1 MPKAK
6 NVRYPH
12 TGDSALRMKL
22 FVDKPSLHG
31 AIRIPPSKS
40 HTIRALLCAALAE
53 TPSFIESP
61 LMSADVLTAVKVLT
75 QLGVE
80 ITEIQSS
87 PLVLKVTPPVSG
99 MLSFAETI
107 CAAGTSAGSSAGE
120 IRLDLGNSGS
130 LLYFLGVL
138 LAAVRVPFSLTGDS
152 SLQSR
157 PVEPLLAV
165 YRQAGLSYSACS
177 ASGSRTPPVQGRG
190 PLGAG
195 TFRLTGPFSQPVTG
209 LLLTAPLLKGLTE
222 IFFDNAGERPYLRM
236 TCEWLRTAGI
246 EVFSRDEC
254 YFKIAGCQRYSAF
267 SKTIAGDWSSALFPL
282 TAAVLCNAA
291 LTLTNLD
298 PLDVQGDSQAVHIL
312 REMGADIRCNPER
325 HTVTVHPAAAS
336 LHGGSFD
343 CADIPDAVPALATAA
358 AFCEGETLLFNTGV
372 CRFKEC
378 DRLHAITEELSKFG
392 VVIIQG
398 ADFLRIDGKG
408 GGGLHPAGV
417 WSHGDHRI
425 AMMLA
430 CTACGIAARSAG
442 YCNSSAQLPL
452 KDGSLSYI
460 EDFECV
466 SVSYPDF
473 IADMNT
479 AGAAFRCGN

>member
-1 MPKAK
+1 MPRGK

-12 TGDSALRMKL
+12 TSNSALPMTL
-22 FVDKPSLHG
+22 FAGKPSLHG

-53 TPSFIESP
+53 TPSCIESP
-61 LMSADVLTAVKVLT
+61 LMSADILTAIEVLR
-75 QLGVE
+75 QLGVG
-80 ITEIQSS
+80 ITEIRNR

-99 MLSFAETI
+99 ILSFIDNAD
-107 CAAGTSAGSSAGE
+107 AE

-138 LAAVRVPFSLTGDS
+138 LAAAQCPVSLTGDS

-165 YRQAGLSYSACS
+165 YRQAGLNYSAC
-177 ASGSRTPPVQGRG
+177 AVSGSRTPPVRLCG
-190 PLGAG
+190 PLRAG

-312 REMGADIRCNPER
+312 REMGADIRCNPEQR
-325 HTVTVHPAAAS
+325 TVTVHQAAAS

-343 CADIPDAVPALATAA
+343 CADIPDAVPALAAAA
-358 AFCEGETLLFNTGV
+358 AFCEGETLLFNTSV

-378 DRLHAITEELSKFG
+378 DRLHAIAEELSKFG
-392 VVIIQG
+392 AVITQG
-398 ADFLRIDGKG
+398 TDFLRIDGKG

-417 WSHGDHRI
+417 RSHGDHRI

-430 CTACGIAARSAG
+430 CTACGIAARSADS
-442 YCNSSAQLPL
+442 CNSGAQLPP
-452 KDGSLSYI
+452 KESSLSYI

>member
-1 MPKAK
+1 MPRGK

-12 TGDSALRMKL
+12 TGNSALPMTL
-22 FVDKPSLHG
+22 FADKPSLHG
-31 AIRIPPSKS
+31 TIRIPPSKS

-53 TPSFIESP
+53 TPSCIESP
-61 LMSADVLTAVKVLT
+61 LMSADILTAIEVLR
-75 QLGVE
+75 QLGVG
-80 ITEIQSS
+80 ITEIRNR

-99 MLSFAETI
+99 ILSFIDNAD
-107 CAAGTSAGSSAGE
+107 AE

-138 LAAVRVPFSLTGDS
+138 LAAAQCPVSLTGDS

-165 YRQAGLSYSACS
+165 YRQAGLNYSAC
-177 ASGSRTPPVQGRG
+177 AVSGSRTPPVRLCG
-190 PLGAG
+190 PLRAG

-282 TAAVLCNAA
+282 TAAILCNAA

-325 HTVTVHPAAAS
+325 RTVTVHPAAAS

-343 CADIPDAVPALATAA
+343 CADIPDAVPALAAAA
-358 AFCEGETLLFNTGV
+358 AFCEGETFLFNTGV

-392 VVIIQG
+392 AVITQG

-442 YCNSSAQLPL
+442 SCNSDAQLPL